1 MSMNTEWRFE
11 RKRFSQKS
19 RQPMQA
25 SFFTT
30 SSIDDDTHALVRE
43 SIQNSLDARAGMAL
57 SVSGFQLVHFQLFQE
72 FFRTISAMKRGNTS
86 VLVIMDYRTR
96 LVKLMI
102 VGIWYMKILI
112 LTVLLAM
119 KEILKVRKAIHSTIS

>member
-1 MSMNTEWRFE
+1 
-11 RKRFSQKS
+11 
-19 RQPMQA
+19 
-25 SFFTT
+25 
-30 SSIDDDTHALVRE
+30 
-43 SIQNSLDARAGMAL
+43 MAL

>member
-1 MSMNTEWRFE
+1 MSTEWRFE

-43 SIQNSLDARAGMAL
+43 SIQNSLDAELGMVL
-57 SVSGFQLVHFQLFQE
+57 FMSGFQLAHFQLIQE
-72 FFRTISAMKRGNTS
+72 FFRTISAMKHGNTS
-86 VLVIMDYRTR
+86 VPVTMDY
-96 LVKLMI
+96 
-102 VGIWYMKILI
+102 
-112 LTVLLAM
+112 
-119 KEILKVRKAIHSTIS
+119 